1 MSCLMCEVFGGCTG
15 YSMRIGNTCVG
26 RHRPKHS
33 DRIRVLLIL
42 KNRLLVFELLVLLAI
57 LFPMPRAHPY
67 DSAMPTHSQIGI
79 KYGVCG
85 GGGGQ
90 NPSTRKYGCNS
101 ELNALYSRGA
111 QKF

>member
-42 KNRLLVFELLVLLAI
+42 KNRLSVFELLVLLAI
-57 LFPMPRAHPY
+57 LFPLPRAHPY
-67 DSAMPTHSQIGI
+67 DSAHAHPLTNRNQIW
-79 KYGVCG
+79 CG

-90 NPSTRKYGCNS
+90 SPSTRKYGCNS